1 MDKNKTKNTLESIE
15 NYLFNSHKYGFWVDF
30 ESHTGSTCWTTSYV
44 GRNLANNPNNLRKM
58 LFIKDRI
65 EFNQRFDG
73 GWAYNHTVTSDA
85 DTTAN
90 CLLFLSKFS
99 GTNEGIIDAGI
110 DYLLKHQDKMGGFFV
125 YSEKE
130 FKQIYGD
137 KEGKG
142 WCSPTVEVTSL
153 ATKALIES
161 KYNGNEI
168 QKSLEF
174 IASKQKDNGSW
185 HPYWWSSKEYVIVE
199 SIEVLE
205 KFPKYKENVKLA
217 IIYLTDKRREFNW
230 TNDFTQEYS
239 PFYAALA
246 LRILLKDKHR
256 LIKEHKIAER
266 YQIDDKCI
274 SYLLDTEI
282 EILLNTQ
289 NKDGS
294 FGPEPLM
301 RIPRYDI
308 IDISEVEDWNIN
320 VPHGNSVYTDNNRFF
335 TTATVYSTLLRF
347 LES

>member
-1 MDKNKTKNTLESIE
+1 
-15 NYLFNSHKYGFWVDF
+15 
-30 ESHTGSTCWTTSYV
+30 
-44 GRNLANNPNNLRKM
+44 
-58 LFIKDRI
+58 
-65 EFNQRFDG
+65 
-73 GWAYNHTVTSDA
+73 
-85 DTTAN
+85 
-90 CLLFLSKFS
+90 
-99 GTNEGIIDAGI
+99 
-110 DYLLKHQDKMGGFFV
+110 MG
-125 YSEKE
+125 
-130 FKQIYGD
+130 
-137 KEGKG
+137 
-142 WCSPTVEVTSL
+142 
-153 ATKALIES
+153 
-161 KYNGNEI
+161 
-168 QKSLEF
+168 QK
-174 IASKQKDNGSW
+174 
-185 HPYWWSSKEYVIVE
+185 
-199 SIEVLE
+199 E

-308 IDISEVEDWNIN
+308 IDISELEDWNIN